1 VCFATC
7 YLVCECVGVG
17 CAEVAD
23 KRWRRS
29 SEKSVRD
36 DGSEAVK
43 GGHIGLYRMT
53 KRPRLDHGRLT
64 SDTLKRNSIVVMKMA
79 STGVKDGVGRSHGE
93 ALRALGGLLSQG
105 HEGWARI
112 DIGESLLA
120 RCA

>member
-1 VCFATC
+1 MCFATC
-7 YLVCECVGVG
+7 HLVCECVGVG

-53 KRPRLDHGRLT
+53 KRPRSDHGRLA
-64 SDTLKRNSIVVMKMA
+64 SDTVKRNSIWVMKMA
-79 STGVKDGVGRSHGE
+79 STGVKDGVGRSLGE
-93 ALRALGGLLSQG
+93 ALRALGGLLGQG